1 MLRSD
6 QLDLQRALERIP
18 ALQLERAKSTGAKIP
33 VGQETREGWSGYFEF
48 YVFWCAACEA
58 FSKDYAHSWPERQYV
73 TCQHCEGNIR
83 WGTCTPRPKG
93 EGTVLVLNRKTGEVL
108 LASSSEEAP
117 ALMNANAAKPVMNP
131 RAAGSGVAGGIIVLA
146 LTVAIV
152 FGGGKLAGFW

>member
-18 ALQLERAKSTGAKIP
+18 ALQLERAKSTGEKIP
-33 VGQETREGWSGYFEF
+33 VGKETREGWRGYLEF

-73 TCQHCEGNIR
+73 TCQRCEGNIR
-83 WGTCTPRPKG
+83 WGTCTTRPKG
-93 EGTVLVLNRKTGEVL
+93 EGVVLIMNREAAVVLF
-108 LASSSEEAP
+108 SEEAP
-117 ALMNANAAKPVMNP
+117 ALRNANAAKPVMNP